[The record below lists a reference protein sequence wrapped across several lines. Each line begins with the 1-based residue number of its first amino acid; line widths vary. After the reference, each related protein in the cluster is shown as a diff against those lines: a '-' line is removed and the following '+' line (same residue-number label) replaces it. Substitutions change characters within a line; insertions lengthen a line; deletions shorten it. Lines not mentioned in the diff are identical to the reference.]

1 MFAFLRFTGRFR
13 FCPIRIIITDA
24 SKVWGNDS
32 FNFGSSEKKVRVA
45 MNELLSIYLRTML
58 AVRSKL
64 ITLALFSADNE

>member
-1 MFAFLRFTGRFR
+1 MHSLDLRVDFAFI
-13 FCPIRIIITDA
+13 PQ
-24 SKVWGNDS
+24 VWGNDF